1 MCYDLYFDYA
11 FREKLGRYESVC
23 CLLLRHGWNVE
34 LKVMCFCSLGCIKK
48 DIWRE
53 LRSLSVDKLVAKQM
67 LQWCSIS
74 NVIMANYIWR
84 HRVRKLFP

>member
-1 MCYDLYFDYA
+1 MSYDLYFDYV

-23 CLLLRHGWNVE
+23 CLLRGHGWNVG
-34 LKVMCFCSLGCIKK
+34 LKVMCFGSLGCIKK

-74 NVIMANYIWR
+74 NVIMANFIWR